1 MPSAATPSPAPSSS
15 FSAASTSNGRS
26 KRTCATRASRC
37 SSCASPPGVLFSP
50 MNRSMLALL
59 GTTALAACGD
69 NSGLQGA
76 ASLKVAPI
84 LDSVYVG
91 DRLPPH
97 QVTYRDASGTPQPS
111 GRVVWGSSDASIAQI
126 DSVTG
131 GVTGRK
137 RGSVVIAAR
146 AQGVT

>member
-1 MPSAATPSPAPSSS
+1 MT
-15 FSAASTSNGRS
+15 
-26 KRTCATRASRC
+26 
-37 SSCASPPGVLFSP
+37 
-50 MNRSMLALL
+50 RSMLALL

-69 NSGLQGA
+69 NSGVQGA

-131 GVTGRK
+131 AVTGRK

-146 AQGVT
+146 AQGVTGVALVIVSDTLDITLLLDTIYVMPGD